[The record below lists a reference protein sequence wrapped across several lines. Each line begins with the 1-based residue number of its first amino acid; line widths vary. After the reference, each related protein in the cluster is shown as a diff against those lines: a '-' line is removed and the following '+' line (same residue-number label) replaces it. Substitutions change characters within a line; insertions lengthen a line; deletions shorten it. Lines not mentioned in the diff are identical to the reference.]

1 MTIEVSAT
9 EGVTLTVTMDRDDRI
24 EELADEYLLMNGET
38 RTEISVRGDNI
49 GDTTL
54 TIEAEAEGYTNA
66 TTTVSIEVLDS
77 LRIEADTDRLSLVEG
92 GDGAELRVG
101 LNRIDAGRGS
111 VTVMIEPEGSG
122 LTVSESS
129 LTFSSSLGPQSITV
143 DTTTD
148 STYTGDR
155 SATLTLTADDYATT
169 MVIVT
174 ILENTPQPIELKV
187 VGSTELSLVRFTST
201 MIKVNVKVAAEMT
214 IKAEGTVRLAKNR
227 PFHLTLI

>member
-1 MTIEVSAT
+1 MTNI
-9 EGVTLTVTMDRDDRI
+9 I
-24 EELADEYLLMNGET
+24 KELADEYLLMNGET

-122 LTVSESS
+122 LTVSRIIIDV
-129 LTFSSSLGPQSITV
+129 Q
-143 DTTTD
+143 
-148 STYTGDR
+148 
-155 SATLTLTADDYATT
+155 
-169 MVIVT
+169 
-174 ILENTPQPIELKV
+174 
-187 VGSTELSLVRFTST
+187 
-201 MIKVNVKVAAEMT
+201 
-214 IKAEGTVRLAKNR
+214 
-227 PFHLTLI
+227 